1 MFGQVRVREIE
12 NKMSKMLKKL
22 KKK

>member
-1 MFGQVRVREIE
+1 MP
-12 NKMSKMLKKL
+12 KMLKKL